1 MTDVELVKS
10 KIEIVDFISEYIKLK
25 RSGRTFKTLC
35 PFHSEKTPS
44 FYVSPE
50 RQSWHCFGA
59 CNIGGDVISFL
70 QKWENIE
77 FYEALKILAE
87 KVGVKLSGYAPSEKT
102 QVKEKLYAINNLASE
117 FFHYLLTAHRLG
129 ERARI
134 YLKKRKIR
142 QETIKTFNLGY
153 SPNSWDS
160 LMKFL
165 IKKRYTVSDLL
176 EAGLLVRSEEGSFYD
191 RFRGRL
197 IFTLK
202 DHRGNIV
209 GFSGRSLE
217 EEVKGAKYI
226 NTPETPIYIKGG
238 TLYGL
243 DVAKEAIKKENCAV
257 LVEGEFDMLSS
268 FQAGVGNVVA
278 IKGSALTEGQV
289 SLLKRFTEN
298 LTLSLDSDF
307 AGNEAARRGI
317 EIAENANLLVKVV
330 KLIFGKDPAECIEK
344 DPHLWKQAIKDALP
358 IHDFIIGNAFEK
370 YGQEGV
376 IGKKKIASEVVPF
389 LAKIQNPI
397 ILSHYTKEFS
407 RKLEVTEE
415 SVEIAIRQFQKKQQ
429 TGMVLPIQKEAQSR
443 EMVLEEYL
451 LSLVIQSENVQD
463 SFRKVFSIISFDDFD
478 TPSLKKIFETLA
490 AFLSTHKKFSVRG
503 FVENLPI
510 ELTPIFDK
518 AYLKDIEKILGDEE
532 KYKKELG
539 TCAKEVKKLSLRRR
553 VNSISTKIK
562 KTEEEEGE
570 ETEALQKELQKVIR
584 ELREIDKD
592 RK

>member
-1 MTDVELVKS
+1 M
-10 KIEIVDFISEYIKLK
+10 
-25 RSGRTFKTLC
+25 
-35 PFHSEKTPS
+35 
-44 FYVSPE
+44 
-50 RQSWHCFGA
+50 
-59 CNIGGDVISFL
+59 
-70 QKWENIE
+70 
-77 FYEALKILAE
+77 
-87 KVGVKLSGYAPSEKT
+87 
-102 QVKEKLYAINNLASE
+102 
-117 FFHYLLTAHRLG
+117 
-129 ERARI
+129 
-134 YLKKRKIR
+134 
-142 QETIKTFNLGY
+142 
-153 SPNSWDS
+153 
-160 LMKFL
+160 
-165 IKKRYTVSDLL
+165 
-176 EAGLLVRSEEGSFYD
+176 
-191 RFRGRL
+191 
-197 IFTLK
+197 
-202 DHRGNIV
+202 
-209 GFSGRSLE
+209 
-217 EEVKGAKYI
+217 
-226 NTPETPIYIKGG
+226 
-238 TLYGL
+238 
-243 DVAKEAIKKENCAV
+243 
-257 LVEGEFDMLSS
+257 
-268 FQAGVGNVVA
+268 
-278 IKGSALTEGQV
+278 
-289 SLLKRFTEN
+289 
-298 LTLSLDSDF
+298 
-307 AGNEAARRGI
+307 
-317 EIAENANLLVKVV
+317 
-330 KLIFGKDPAECIEK
+330 
-344 DPHLWKQAIKDALP
+344 
-358 IHDFIIGNAFEK
+358 
-370 YGQEGV
+370 
-376 IGKKKIASEVVPF
+376 PF